1 MSLTPLEIRFEAAVG
16 DYREACPSLTCL
28 RWRRRTDPGEHHVR
42 TNGAE
47 DPAPRDP
54 RPVRDRQTDPQCG
67 AQLENRGDRQANG
80 RCWSARPTPLPH
92 LLPDGVVPFGAPR
105 ARRWRSVARS
115 RSERCLRTPRKE
127 LPKPGRISDTPP
139 ASPRTVGSYAS
150 SSARFCSISMELAKP
165 SSASS

>member
-54 RPVRDRQTDPQCG
+54 RPVRDRQSDPECRAKLQRGADRHPACG
-67 AQLENRGDRQANG
+67 
-80 RCWSARPTPLPH
+80 SARPGGPTL
-92 LLPDGVVPFGAPR
+92 
-105 ARRWRSVARS
+105 ARS
-115 RSERCLRTPRKE
+115 AAVGLDPVVGK
-127 LPKPGRISDTPP
+127 GRQDRP
-139 ASPRTVGSYAS
+139 A
-150 SSARFCSISMELAKP
+150 L
-165 SSASS
+165 